1 MWITISKKLDKLLCG
16 NTMPML
22 TFRYSTLTTEY
33 VRLDM
38 SPRNMRGGGPAV
50 SACIRYE
57 VNSVFPVTSD

>member
-1 MWITISKKLDKLLCG
+1 
-16 NTMPML
+16 MPML